1 MLKNVKLV
9 AYTTKIIVHLS
20 RQKDEYDRRV

>member
-9 AYTTKIIVHLS
+9 ACTTKIIVHLS